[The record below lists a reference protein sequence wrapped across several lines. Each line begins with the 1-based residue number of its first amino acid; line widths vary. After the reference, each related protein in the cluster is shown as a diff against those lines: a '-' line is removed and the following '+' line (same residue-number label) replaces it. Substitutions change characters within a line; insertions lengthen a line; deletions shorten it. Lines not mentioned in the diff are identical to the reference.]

1 MSHRSLCKPRFSA
14 LCALLLVGI
23 VGHAHADIKGSYELS
38 KGNSLTL
45 AFRDPQHMQAASGA
59 DKAILVKGDDTWA
72 LKRQGDGWLAVDV
85 KSAGGLLAALKKSH
99 EKDVPSGPL
108 QLRALNRKET
118 VAGYQGDVF
127 ELSDG
132 QHQTEIVLTDNP
144 DVLALTNAWRSMAGR
159 VAENLEQRD
168 VERLQQA
175 LTVIPQT
182 GKGGLLRQGDN
193 LKLTA
198 VNKQINA
205 SDLELPAG
213 TQTLK
218 LPASIP
224 GLQ

>member
-1 MSHRSLCKPRFSA
+1 MPRLSPSA
-14 LCALLLVGI
+14 LCALLLASV
-23 VGHAHADIKGSYELS
+23 VLHAHADIKGSYELS
-38 KGNSLTL
+38 KGTPLTL
-45 AFRDPQHMQAASGA
+45 AFRDPQHMQVASGA
-59 DKAILVKGDDTWA
+59 DKAVLVKGDETWA
-72 LKRQGDGWLAVDV
+72 LKRQSDGWLAVDV

-99 EKDVPSGPL
+99 EKEIPSGPL

-132 QHQTEIVLTDNP
+132 QRQTEIVLTDNP

-168 VERLQQA
+168 IDRLQQA
-175 LTVIPQT
+175 LAVIPQT

-198 VNKQINA
+198 ISKQVNA
-205 SDLELPAG
+205 ADLDFPAG

-218 LPASIP
+218 LPTSIP

>member
-1 MSHRSLCKPRFSA
+1 MPRLTPSA
-14 LCALLLVGI
+14 LCALLLAGAVA
-23 VGHAHADIKGSYELS
+23 HAHADIKGNYELS
-38 KGNSLTL
+38 KGTTLTL
-45 AFRDPQHMQAASGA
+45 AFHDAQHMQAVTGA
-59 DKAILVKGDDTWA
+59 DKAVLIKGDDTWV
-72 LKRQGDGWLAVDV
+72 LKRQGDSWLAVDA

-99 EKDVPSGPL
+99 EKEIPAGPV

-118 VAGYQGDVF
+118 VAGFQGEVF

-132 QHQTEIVLTDNP
+132 QRKTEVVLTDNP
-144 DVLALTNAWRSMAGR
+144 DVLALTNAWRHMAGR

-168 VERLQQA
+168 IERLQQA
-175 LTVIPQT
+175 LSVIPQT

-198 VNKQINA
+198 ISKQVTA
-205 SDLELPAG
+205 ADLDFPAG

-218 LPASIP
+218 LPTSIP

>member
-1 MSHRSLCKPRFSA
+1 MPRLSPSA
-14 LCALLLVGI
+14 LCALLLASIAV
-23 VGHAHADIKGSYELS
+23 HAHADIKGSYELS
-38 KGNSLTL
+38 KGTSLTL

-59 DKAILVKGDDTWA
+59 DKAVLVKGDETWA

-99 EKDVPSGPL
+99 EKGAPSGPL

-132 QHQTEIVLTDNP
+132 QRQYEVVLTDNA

-168 VERLQQA
+168 VDRLQQA
-175 LTVIPQT
+175 LSVIPQT

-198 VNKQINA
+198 VSRQINA
-205 SDLELPAG
+205 SDLDFPAG

-218 LPASIP
+218 LPTSIP
-224 GLQ
+224 GL